1 MTIHIEQL
9 TFDAIIGLLD
19 FEREHTQRVV
29 VDLEAE
35 YDYENDAFID
45 YADLAET
52 ITARVKESR
61 YELLEEALLDLETL
75 VLSSYP
81 HVRALYLKIK
91 KPDILSNCQV
101 ALSQK
106 WHY

>member
-1 MTIHIEQL
+1 MTIHIEKL
-9 TFDAIIGLLD
+9 TFEAIIGLLD

-29 VDLEAE
+29 IDLEAA
-35 YDYENDAFID
+35 YDYENDTFID

-52 ITARVKESR
+52 ITARVRQRR

-75 VLSSYP
+75 IHSSYP
-81 HVRALYLKIK
+81 HITALYLKIQ
-91 KPDILSNCQV
+91 KPDILQNCQV